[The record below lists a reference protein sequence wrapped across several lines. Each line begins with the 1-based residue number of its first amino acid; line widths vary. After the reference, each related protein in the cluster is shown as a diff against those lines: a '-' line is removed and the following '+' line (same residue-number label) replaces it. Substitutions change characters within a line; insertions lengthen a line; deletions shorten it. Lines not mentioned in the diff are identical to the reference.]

1 MSYPF
6 VYSIKTVGSAGSTAI
21 MYEQIGYSMAGVLAK
36 AVFGM
41 LIWANAS
48 GKVCR
53 GIRYVD

>member
-1 MSYPF
+1 M
-6 VYSIKTVGSAGSTAI
+6 YSIKTVGLAGSTAI
-21 MYEQIGYSMAGVLAK
+21 MYLQTGYSMAGVLAK